1 MVIQIQTKGNRNDKV
16 IRAWNWPL
24 RFLQCQGVI
33 MTQWNLRKLLDSWGY
48 YLAGV
53 VDVTTICQMEW
64 RLELQQQTNT
74 KVSSRSNSE
83 KLPAP
88 ADVSRELGFKKW
100 ATKTKRYFTKVLLN
114 FPLPFNFSS
123 LSNMIPIWNWNFK
136 LYLAHQKSM
145 TYKKECWNWRGWWG
159 FSFWQWRG
167 LFGWLLLLLWRR
179 IL

>member
-1 MVIQIQTKGNRNDKV
+1 MKLTFEIFAV
-16 IRAWNWPL
+16 
-24 RFLQCQGVI
+24 F

-100 ATKTKRYFTKVLLN
+100 ATKTKRYYKSPVKLSPSLQFLIWFQYGIGISNCILHIKSRWLTKKSVGIGGDDEVFHSDNDEVYLDDYYCCYGGASYNLQGVQAN
-114 FPLPFNFSS
+114 FHLH
-123 LSNMIPIWNWNFK
+123 IKI
-136 LYLAHQKSM
+136 
-145 TYKKECWNWRGWWG
+145 TI
-159 FSFWQWRG
+159 FW
-167 LFGWLLLLLWRR
+167 
-179 IL
+179 

>member
-1 MVIQIQTKGNRNDKV
+1 MIKSLEHETDLWDFCSVKV
-16 IRAWNWPL
+16 LLWPSETWGSCWILEGITWPGLLMWPQSVKWNEDWS
-24 RFLQCQGVI
+24 C
-33 MTQWNLRKLLDSWGY
+33 SS
-48 YLAGV
+48 
-53 VDVTTICQMEW
+53 
-64 RLELQQQTNT
+64 QQTNT

-123 LSNMIPIWNWNFK
+123 LLTNMIPIWNWNFK